1 MRGCLADVMA
11 LGYWMIL
18 GWVAYSVVK
27 NAVMLIV
34 DGRRMKRLDRMY
46 RDEMGG

>member
-18 GWVAYSVVK
+18 GWVAVAVVK

-46 RDEMGG
+46 RDEIGG

>member
-18 GWVAYSVVK
+18 GWAAVAVVK
-27 NAVMLIV
+27 NAVMLIA
-34 DGRRMKRLDRMY
+34 DGQKMKRLDRMY

>member
-18 GWVAYSVVK
+18 GWVAVAVVK
-27 NAVMLIV
+27 NAVMLIADV
-34 DGRRMKRLDRMY
+34 RKMKRLDRMY

>member
-18 GWVAYSVVK
+18 GWVAVAVVK
-27 NAVMLIV
+27 NAVMLIA
-34 DGRRMKRLDRMY
+34 DGRKMKRLERMY
-46 RDEMGG
+46 MDEMGG